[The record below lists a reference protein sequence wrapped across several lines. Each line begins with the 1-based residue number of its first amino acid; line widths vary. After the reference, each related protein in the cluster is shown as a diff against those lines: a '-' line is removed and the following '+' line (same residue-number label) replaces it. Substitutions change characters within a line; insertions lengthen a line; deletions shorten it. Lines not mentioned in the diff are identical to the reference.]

1 MKVGLAGYS
10 GSGVTTILSLLS
22 EDLTLSEKQTGPEIR
37 SLKLDDKRL
46 DSLVDVC
53 RPKKH
58 TTVQLELIELGDLRP
73 EEGGGIRSQTV
84 SRAAGL
90 DAMVLVLRG
99 FWGPM
104 APQCRSA
111 DEILKELSSLSDEF
125 CLTDLL
131 PVENRMERLAKE
143 GKLSSGEAVLLEKIK
158 VQLEEGD
165 PIRNME
171 LTAEDRKDI
180 SGYQFLTM
188 FPLMVIANIGEEGA
202 GELTYPELER
212 KCSGSGA
219 SYMEICGL
227 SEMEV
232 LEIPIEEREPF
243 LRDLGL
249 DMQSK
254 ERFISSVFRMLDLV
268 TFYTVSDKEVRGWVV
283 PEGTTAVKA
292 AGKIHTDM
300 ERGFI
305 RAEALSWDELC
316 SIGGLAEARRSG
328 GLRVEGKDYVIRD
341 GDVIQIRF
349 NI

>member
-22 EDLTLSEKQTGPEIR
+22 EDLSLSERQAGPEIR

-58 TTVQLELIELGDLRP
+58 TTVQLEIVELGDLRP
-73 EEGGGIRSQTV
+73 EEGGGIRSQTA

-104 APQCRSA
+104 ATQCRSA

-125 CLTDLL
+125 CLTDQL

-143 GKLSSGEAVLLEKIK
+143 GKLSSREALILEKIK
-158 VQLEEGD
+158 AQLEEGN

-180 SGYQFLTM
+180 SGYQFMTM
-188 FPLMVIANIGEEGA
+188 FPLMVIANVGEEGA

-212 KCSGSGA
+212 KCSDSGA

-227 SEMEV
+227 SEIEL
-232 LEIPIEEREPF
+232 LEIPTEEREPF
-243 LRDLGL
+243 LKDLGL

-254 ERFISSVFRMLDLV
+254 ERFIASVFRMLDLV
-268 TFYTVSDKEVRGWVV
+268 TFYTVSDKEIRGWVV
-283 PEGTTAVKA
+283 PDGTTAVKA

-316 SIGGLAEARRSG
+316 SIGGLAEARGSG

>member
-22 EDLTLSEKQTGPEIR
+22 EDLSLPEKQTGPEIR
-37 SLKLDDKRL
+37 YLKLIDKRL

-58 TTVQLELIELGDLRP
+58 TTVQIEIVELGDLGP
-73 EEGGGIRSQTV
+73 EEGGGIRSQIV

-90 DAMVLVLRG
+90 DAMALVLRG
-99 FWGPM
+99 FWGPR
-104 APQCRSA
+104 ASQCRPA
-111 DEILKELSSLSDEF
+111 DEILEEMSSLSDEF

-131 PVENRMERLAKE
+131 PVESRMERLAKE
-143 GKLSSGEAVLLEKIK
+143 GKLASREAVLLEKIK
-158 VQLEEGD
+158 AQLEEGD
-165 PIRNME
+165 PIRNMD
-171 LTAEDRKDI
+171 LAAGDRKDI

-188 FPLMVIANIGEEGA
+188 FPLMVIANVGEREA
-202 GELTYPELER
+202 GEFIYPELER
-212 KCSGSGA
+212 KCSDSGS

-227 SEMEV
+227 LEMEL
-232 LEIPIEEREPF
+232 LEIPIEERGPF
-243 LRDLGL
+243 LKDPGL

-254 ERFISSVFRMLDLV
+254 ERFVSLVFRMLDLV

-283 PEGTTAVKA
+283 PEGTTAVQA
-292 AGKIHTDM
+292 AGRIHTDM

-316 SIGGLAEARRSG
+316 SIGGLAEARGSG
-328 GLRVEGKDYVIRD
+328 ELRVEGKDYVIRD